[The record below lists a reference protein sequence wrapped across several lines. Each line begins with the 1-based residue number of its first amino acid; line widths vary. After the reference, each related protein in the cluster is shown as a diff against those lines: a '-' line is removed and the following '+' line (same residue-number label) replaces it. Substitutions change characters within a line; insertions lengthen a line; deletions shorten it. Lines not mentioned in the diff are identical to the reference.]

1 MGLVGFGLVG
11 WWRDL
16 RARDA
21 RPYGG
26 WMQNCPIVW
35 IIIGVA
41 GSGKT
46 LIGRMLAAQLECDF
60 LEGDR
65 RHPTGNIAKML
76 AQEPLTDADR
86 AAWLQTMTAEIQR
99 SVDRKCETVLT
110 CSGLKRAYREQLRVS
125 DRVQLVSIDVPESE
139 LQRRLECRG
148 EHYMKP
154 EMLRSQLV
162 AFEAIEPSEN
172 VMVVDGMA
180 APEAIVAAIFQ
191 QSQARFEGF
200 DRPWWE
206 RV

>member
-1 MGLVGFGLVG
+1 
-11 WWRDL
+11 
-16 RARDA
+16 
-21 RPYGG
+21 
-26 WMQNCPIVW
+26 MQNCPIVW
-35 IIIGVA
+35 MIIGVA

-65 RHPTGNIAKML
+65 RHPPENIAKML

-99 SVDRKCETVLT
+99 SVDRRCETVLT

-154 EMLRSQLV
+154 AMLQSQWL
-162 AFEAIEPSEN
+162 AFEAIAPSEN
-172 VMVVDGMA
+172 IMLVDGMQE
-180 APEAIVAAIFQ
+180 PEAIVAAIIQ
-191 QSQARFEGF
+191 QARARFAGFE
-200 DRPWWE
+200 RSWWE

>member
-1 MGLVGFGLVG
+1 
-11 WWRDL
+11 
-16 RARDA
+16 
-21 RPYGG
+21 
-26 WMQNCPIVW
+26 MQNYPIVW

-65 RHPTGNIAKML
+65 RHPPENIAKMQ
-76 AQEPLTDADR
+76 AQVPLTDADR

-125 DRVQLVSIDVPESE
+125 DRVQLVSIQVPESE
-139 LQRRLECRG
+139 LKRRLAQRG

-154 EMLRSQLV
+154 EMLRSQLA
-162 AFEAIEPSEN
+162 AFEPIAPSEN
-172 VMVVDGMA
+172 VMIVDGTL
-180 APEAIVAAIFQ
+180 PPNAIVVAILAQAQ
-191 QSQARFEGF
+191 QRFDGW

-206 RV
+206 RLAIDP

>member
-1 MGLVGFGLVG
+1 
-11 WWRDL
+11 
-16 RARDA
+16 
-21 RPYGG
+21 
-26 WMQNCPIVW
+26 MQNCPIVW
-35 IIIGVA
+35 MIVGVA

-46 LIGRMLAAQLECDF
+46 LIGRMLAAKLECDF

-65 RHPTGNIAKML
+65 RHPPENVAKML

-99 SVDRKCETVLT
+99 SVDRRCETVLT

-154 EMLRSQLV
+154 AMLRSQLA
-162 AFEAIEPSEN
+162 AFEAIAPSEN
-172 VMVVDGMA
+172 IMVVDGMNE
-180 APEAIVAAIFQ
+180 PEAIVAAILAQ
-191 QSQARFEGF
+191 GRERFAGF
-200 DRPWWE
+200 DRSWWE